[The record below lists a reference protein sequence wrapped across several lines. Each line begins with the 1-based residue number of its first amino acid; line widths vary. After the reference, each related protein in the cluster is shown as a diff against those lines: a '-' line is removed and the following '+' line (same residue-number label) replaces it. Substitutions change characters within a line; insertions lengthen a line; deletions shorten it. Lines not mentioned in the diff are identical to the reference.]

1 MQQKTTRRN
10 ALVDRAREFYI
21 STADLRQSP
30 WIGYVAGSTLATLAI
45 LIRFAIGDALQGFP
59 FLTFF
64 PAVVLT
70 SFVFGWRAGALCSVL
85 GGLLSW
91 FYLIEPP
98 GSFGLIW
105 PSGPIALLF
114 YAFTTGIIVGLTGV
128 MQQSFAD
135 FEASQRALSKLND
148 ELENRVALRTA
159 QLAETNDKLTAEAA
173 SRLAAEGQVRQMQK
187 IEAIGHLTGGIAH
200 DFNNMLAIVL
210 GSLDMAK
217 RYFSRDQT
225 RVERSIDAAME
236 GARRAAELTA
246 RLLAFSRQQPLDPK
260 PLDANKLVGNMSEL
274 LRRTLGETTKVETVL
289 AGGLWRTFADPSQ
302 VSNALLNLCVNSRDA
317 MPDGGCLTIETS
329 NAHLDDAYAAAHGEV
344 RPGQYVVI
352 CVTDTGSGMGPDVIE
367 RAFDPFYTTKS
378 AGQGT
383 GLGLSQVYGF
393 VKQSGGQVKIY
404 SEPGTGT
411 TIKVYLPRYT
421 GASPAAEQE
430 PATLAMPRAAAD
442 EVILV
447 VEDDDSVR
455 RVAVE
460 ALTDLG
466 YTVVSAPGGKQA
478 LTELQT
484 LPRVD
489 LLFTDIVMPGMNGR
503 QLAEASQRIKPQLKV
518 LYTTGYTRNAIVH
531 NGMLDPGIALLA
543 KPFALHDLAVKV
555 RKVLDGAH

>member
-148 ELENRVALRTA
+148 ELENRVAVRTA

-329 NAHLDDAYAAAHGEV
+329 NAHMDDAYAAAHGEV

-393 VKQSGGQVKIY
+393 VKQSGGHVKIY

-555 RKVLDGAH
+555 RKVLDGAN

>member
-1 MQQKTTRRN
+1 MQQKTTRHS

-21 STADLRQSP
+21 STSLRQSP
-30 WIGYVAGSTLATLAI
+30 WIGYVAGATLATLAI
-45 LIRFAIGDALQGFP
+45 LIRFAIGDALEGFP

-98 GSFGLIW
+98 DSFALIW

-114 YAFTTGIIVGLTGV
+114 YTFTTGIIVVLTGV

-148 ELENRVALRTA
+148 ELEKRVALRTT
-159 QLAETNDKLTAEAA
+159 QLVETNDKLTAEAA

-393 VKQSGGQVKIY
+393 VKQSGGHVKIY

-555 RKVLDGAH
+555 RKVLDGAN